1 MTLRMGW
8 FSSGQ
13 DEMSAELLR
22 TVIHK
27 QRQGFL
33 DISISFAFFAWEEG
47 DPQTSEASVARRRML
62 ELARGSDIP
71 VLRLSAHKVRAQ
83 YMSEPGRDWR
93 ACFGRQ
99 LRKTVYERPFELGF
113 MDRMEVDEDTCT
125 RFDLMGLYPSL
136 PDGPRGDEAEVL
148 MQVLASKAKTHG
160 MMARACVGRR
170 DTVVPLTFCEFPL
183 DAPATR
189 TMRQELEA
197 LARGRPL
204 SQVPQEEL
212 RATALFRHILAAQRS
227 RWPPFLTY
235 TIKLFADGDL
245 DIVNG
250 RPVANGLS
258 LAAPIDLTRAVDR
271 ALEQP

>member
-13 DEMSAELLR
+13 DGMSAELFR
-22 TVIHK
+22 TAIRR
-27 QRQGFL
+27 QEQGFL
-33 DISISFAFFAWEEG
+33 DISISFALFAWEEG
-47 DPQTSEASVARRRML
+47 DPQTAEASAARRRML

-71 VLRLSAHKVRAQ
+71 VLSLSAQKVRAQ
-83 YMSEPGRDWR
+83 YMNEPGRDWR

-99 LRKTVYERPFELGF
+99 LRKMVYERPFELGF

-125 RFDLMGLYPSL
+125 RFDIMGLYPSL

-148 MQVLASKAKTHG
+148 VQVLASRARAHG
-160 MMARACVGRR
+160 MMARACVGKR
-170 DTVVPLTFCEFPL
+170 DTVVPLTFCQFPV
-183 DAPATR
+183 DVPSTR
-189 TMRQELEA
+189 AMRQDLEA
-197 LARGRPL
+197 LAMGRPL
-204 SQVPQEEL
+204 PQVPREEMQ
-212 RATALFRHILAAQRS
+212 ATAIFRHLLAEQRS
-227 RWPPFLTY
+227 RCPPFLTY

-245 DIVNG
+245 DLVNG

-258 LAAPIDLTRAVDR
+258 LTAPIDLTRAVDR